1 MDKETNTDKTQLNRS
16 RVFYT
21 DVTTLKNDAEQ
32 QRQALGNTISAIA
45 TMIETK
51 KKPHIAT
58 LSGLGVSLMTS
69 ISALSSHSAE
79 ERLMILSYLIS
90 TKANDEEDR
99 KDRVASSIVSRA
111 GSLDKNKNGEV
122 DLDEIIDIISAAG
135 DDYRLSMSNQTS
147 LFGKIKDYSWL
158 IFGIGRFAISII
170 KLFKK

>member
-1 MDKETNTDKTQLNRS
+1 MDKEIKAHGKQSDSL

-21 DVTTLKNDAEQ
+21 DVAALKSDAEQ

-51 KKPHIAT
+51 KKLHIAT
-58 LSGLGVSLMTS
+58 ISGLGVSLMTS

-99 KDRVASSIVSRA
+99 KDRIASSIILKA

-122 DLDEIIDIISAAG
+122 DLDEVIDIISAAG
-135 DDYRLSMSNQTS
+135 DDYRLNMSNQTS

-170 KLFKK
+170 KLFRK